1 VTSRIRGVS
10 GWVAA
15 VVLAAVCVL
24 APAQAAVM
32 APARSSALQIIDDR
46 GAQVR
51 LKHVPKRIISLLPS
65 LTETVC
71 DLGAC
76 DRLVGVDR
84 WSSWP
89 ASVQGLPRLGGL
101 DDPQIERIVSL
112 RPDLVLVAPSTRVAP
127 RLRSLGLS
135 VAELDAQDLDQVRSV
150 MSRLA
155 ILLGQPERGA
165 ARWQALQQGIDA
177 VARQPRPAGMPAE
190 RVYFEVS
197 STPYAAGEASFIG
210 ELLRRLGAGNV
221 VPAALGPFPK
231 LNPEFI
237 VRADPTVIILPAG
250 EAAAL
255 AQRPGWS
262 RIQALRQR
270 RVCAL
275 SPAQVD
281 VLARPGPRLVEGV
294 RVLAD
299 CLRPLGSRP

>member
-1 VTSRIRGVS
+1 MSNLRVVGRQ
-10 GWVAA
+10 AA
-15 VVLAAVCVL
+15 VVLLAAACVMVR
-24 APAQAAVM
+24 AQAGAS
-32 APARSSALQIIDDR
+32 APARAQALQITDDR
-46 GAQVR
+46 GTQVR
-51 LKHVPKRIISLLPS
+51 LQQAPRRIVSLLPS

-101 DDPQIERIVSL
+101 DDPQVERIVSL

-127 RLRSLGLS
+127 RLRSLGLA

-155 ILLGQPERGA
+155 VLLGQPERGA
-165 ARWQALQQGIDA
+165 ARWQVLQLGIDD
-177 VARQPRPAGMPAE
+177 VARRTRSARVPAE

-210 ELLRRLGAGNV
+210 ELLRRLGAVNV
-221 VPAALGPFPK
+221 VPVALGPFPK
-231 LNPEFI
+231 LNPEFV
-237 VRADPTVIILPAG
+237 VRADPSLIILPAG
-250 EAAAL
+250 EAAGL

-262 RIQALRQR
+262 GIQALRQR

-275 SPAQVD
+275 TPAQVD

-299 CLRPLGSRP
+299 CLRRPGSRP